1 MANRYGLDA
10 SYFTSKLEQ
19 LIRDIDNYT
28 PDEFARVMAR
38 MSKTADKNVVL
49 EPEFQSNESWVHVG
63 EKLPTPAEGIEYL
76 CVDYDGVRWLCEYDY
91 NQDDEAVFT
100 VLGSAAQPK
109 IGSIVY
115 WSEIQEHP
123 PINTNS

>member
-49 EPEFQSNESWVHVG
+49 EPEFQSNESEAKVTELKQLLKAVYENKYDDAWMF
-63 EKLPTPAEGIEYL
+63 EMATQIE
-76 CVDYDGVRWLCEYDY
+76 D
-91 NQDDEAVFT
+91 AI
-100 VLGSAAQPK
+100 S
-109 IGSIVY
+109 
-115 WSEIQEHP
+115 
-123 PINTNS
+123 